1 MASLYVGGGFRLR
14 NFLGGVTFR
23 FRRGLLPGGTLD
35 GNTVRGTRR
44 VTRSAQSVDA
54 TRVRIKEWLA
64 KHQDC
69 PTFARFTNHFS
80 VLEQVLQ
87 SMLDAIAGELEDI
100 DRNDPSGSVYERCA
114 SLDRSLAIAVRLF
127 EWYSAKYDQRLDKDT
142 APTLRAADEVV
153 RSCWTEPFALL
164 GRNPP
169 TGPLVYLDADFD
181 AFATP
186 RVSVPRD
193 LQGSAGS
200 LIAGILSELPIP
212 VIALPGL
219 AASQAWWLVL
229 AAHETGHHVQKD
241 LLPGL
246 EEATRERLVAA
257 AAPTAEAASSA
268 DDLAA
273 RWAGWLHETFADA
286 YSTLMVGAASVWA
299 IDELQHATPASMC
312 KLDPPG
318 RGRYPPAA
326 VRLALLGE
334 CLHSFGAQPRWPT
347 AGDVRG
353 WLDEMDDTDVLAVTR
368 NAIRDQ
374 LATAPA
380 AAAALIDLPIG
391 THRLRELGNVDP
403 EVLTQPQLLRAWAA
417 QLVKASPVLDS
428 LDSPAAARLVIA
440 AGVAAYQAC
449 ADRPESEHVLPVVHH
464 NLLTVL
470 PNCGPPGVLEAPP
483 RRADLNALAQRL
495 AQRLLHET
503 PDEEN

>member
-1 MASLYVGGGFRLR
+1 M
-14 NFLGGVTFR
+14 
-23 FRRGLLPGGTLD
+23 
-35 GNTVRGTRR
+35 
-44 VTRSAQSVDA
+44 TRSAQSVDA
-54 TRVRIKEWLA
+54 TRGRIKEWLS

-69 PTFARFTNHFS
+69 PPFARFKNHFS
-80 VLEQVLQ
+80 VLEQVLN
-87 SMLDAIAGELEDI
+87 SMLDAIAGELSAI
-100 DRNDPSGSVYERCA
+100 DGNDSSGSVYERCA

-127 EWYSAKYDQRLDKDT
+127 EWYAAKYDQRLDRDT
-142 APTLRAADEVV
+142 APTLRAADEIV

-164 GRNPP
+164 HRRPP
-169 TGPLVYLDADFD
+169 TGPLVYLEADFD

-193 LQGSAGS
+193 LQGPAGS
-200 LIAGILSELPIP
+200 LIADILNELPIP

-241 LLPGL
+241 LLPEL
-246 EEATRERLVAA
+246 EEATRERLIEAA
-257 AAPTAEAASSA
+257 AATTEAASPA
-268 DDLAA
+268 DDQAGH
-273 RWAGWLHETFADA
+273 WAGWVHETFADA
-286 YSTLMVGAASVWA
+286 YSTLMVGAAAVWA
-299 IDELQHATPASMC
+299 IDELQHATPAGIC

-347 AGDVRG
+347 AAEVRG
-353 WLDEMDDTDVLAVTR
+353 WLDELDDTVVPAVTR
-368 NAIRDQ
+368 DAIRYQ
-374 LATAPA
+374 LATAPV

-391 THRLRELGNVDP
+391 AHRLRELGNVDP
-403 EVLTQPQLLRAWAA
+403 DVLTRSQLLRAWVA
-417 QLVKASPVLDS
+417 QLVNAAPVLDS

-440 AGVAAYQAC
+440 AGVAAYQAW
-449 ADRPESEHVLPVVHH
+449 ADRPESERVLPVVHR
-464 NLLTVL
+464 NLLAVL

-483 RRADLNALAQRL
+483 RQADLTVLAQRL
-495 AQRLLHET
+495 AQRLLRET